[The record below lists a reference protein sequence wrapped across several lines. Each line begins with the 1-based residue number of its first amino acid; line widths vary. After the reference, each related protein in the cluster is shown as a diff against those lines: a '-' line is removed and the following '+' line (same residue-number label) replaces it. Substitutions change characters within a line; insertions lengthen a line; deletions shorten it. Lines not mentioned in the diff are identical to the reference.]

1 MQFHEYANLFPLIQ
15 GKEFVELKR
24 SVKEHGLAE
33 PIVTYKG
40 KILDGRNRFRACQE
54 TGVEPDFFEYGGA
67 DPLQFVVT
75 HNLHRRHL
83 DESQRAMVLAKLKS
97 VGSGGNQNGTSAAS
111 TKADMAK
118 QLNVSERSGR
128 NASKVL
134 RDGTPELQEK
144 VESGVIKVTPAAKIA
159 AKPPEQQAA
168 AILDMVKPKPATS
181 KEKSLAKDAKAQARV
196 QAPYVRFWGEVMHG
210 KLPPVI
216 NGDWLGRAFESNVIN
231 SDNIEEITEGV
242 KTIIAYW
249 QNALEVL
256 EDGK

>member
-1 MQFHEYANLFPLIQ
+1 
-15 GKEFVELKR
+15 
-24 SVKEHGLAE
+24 
-33 PIVTYKG
+33 
-40 KILDGRNRFRACQE
+40 
-54 TGVEPDFFEYGGA
+54 
-67 DPLQFVVT
+67 
-75 HNLHRRHL
+75 
-83 DESQRAMVLAKLKS
+83 
-97 VGSGGNQNGTSAAS
+97 
-111 TKADMAK
+111 MA
-118 QLNVSERSGR
+118 
-128 NASKVL
+128 
-134 RDGTPELQEK
+134 T
-144 VESGVIKVTPAAKIA
+144 
-159 AKPPEQQAA
+159 
-168 AILDMVKPKPATS
+168 PKPATA